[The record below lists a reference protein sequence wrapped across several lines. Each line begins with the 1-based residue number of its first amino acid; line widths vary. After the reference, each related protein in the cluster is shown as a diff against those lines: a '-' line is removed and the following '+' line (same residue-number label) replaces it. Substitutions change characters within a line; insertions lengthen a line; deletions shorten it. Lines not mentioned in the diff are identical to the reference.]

1 MSNVTLE
8 QADVIINA
16 ALAKGRAEKLRPL
29 TVVVLDAG
37 GHAVAL
43 KRENDASILR
53 PKIAHGKAWGAL
65 GMGLPS
71 RTLFSRAKESPTFY
85 VALSDLTDGNMVPM
99 PGGVLIRDPANGKII
114 GAVGI
119 TGDTGENDEL
129 CAITGVKAAGLRPDP
144 EG

>member
-1 MSNVTLE
+1 MSDVTLE
-8 QADVIINA
+8 KADMIINA
-16 ALAKGRAEKLRPL
+16 ALTKARTINLRPL

-43 KRENDASILR
+43 KRENGASNLR

-71 RTLFSRAKESPTFY
+71 RLLYSRAKENPAFY
-85 VALSDLTDGNMVPM
+85 VALSDLSDGNMVPM
-99 PGGVLIRDPANGKII
+99 PGGVLIREAPQGKII

-119 TGDTGENDEL
+119 TGDTGENDET
-129 CAITGVKAAGLRPDP
+129 CAIAGVKAAGLHP
-144 EG
+144 EPEH